1 MREIGRPPGLI
12 GYDTDI
18 NMQRRR
24 DGKAPVYRLVRARTL
39 IYAASIAVVGS
50 IMLYALATRATMD
63 VNVLHERNPLF
74 VQLSD
79 GGVRND
85 YTVRILNK
93 GVGRS
98 FALEVSG
105 LPGATA
111 RVAGIAAGPDDK
123 PVVEVGQDQTREI
136 RLSVQVGAAH
146 VPQTSRD
153 IEIAITDTA
162 GGGHASARDHFIPGD
177 Q

>member
-1 MREIGRPPGLI
+1 MKS
-12 GYDTDI
+12 
-18 NMQRRR
+18 
-24 DGKAPVYRLVRARTL
+24 KAT
-39 IYAASIAVVGS
+39 VVG
-50 IMLYALATRATMD
+50 LL
-63 VNVLHERNPLF
+63 
-74 VQLSD
+74 
-79 GGVRND
+79 
-85 YTVRILNK
+85 
-93 GVGRS
+93 VGNRSHSWYWSS